1 MISSVHCCVL
11 LCVYVHD
18 VTIVAVER
26 GLRLVIGDVMG
37 ARGTS
42 ASPTGGRRSALG
54 SPCKVIR
61 PHVWTLCPHDQLH
74 RPRMGLT
81 NLVRGA
87 AQSIS
92 AGSPAKQQQQQQP
105 QSPSTGAGASGA
117 GAGGGGSS
125 ASAPPSTSTTP
136 APASA
141 NDEKIVDGAP
151 AEDTEVL
158 DDEPKNSQ
166 SSRFPGF
173 SRGETRRVTRSLAR
187 AAPGWNFQGR
197 GHGRAATL

>member
-1 MISSVHCCVL
+1 M
-11 LCVYVHD
+11 
-18 VTIVAVER
+18 
-26 GLRLVIGDVMG
+26 IGDVMG

-61 PHVWTLCPHDQLH
+61 PHVWTLCPHDQLY

-92 AGSPAKQQQQQQP
+92 AGSPAKQQQQPP
-105 QSPSTGAGASGA
+105 QSPSTAAGASGA
-117 GAGGGGSS
+117 GAGGSGGSS

-166 SSRFPGF
+166 SSRFPVF

-187 AAPGWNFQGR
+187 AALGRNFQGR
-197 GHGRAATL
+197 VHGTAATL